1 VDGAIRSAAGPALE
15 AECLALPTLPKEEV
29 RRVRR
34 DITRWTSGVKEG
46 NSAPVRCPTG
56 ASVVTSAPGDLDAA
70 HLIHAV
76 APDSEFGYEGLYT
89 GALRDE
95 EVSNVHQDSP
105 AANLGRHPSWLQF
118 SPPDQLL
125 FGAWH
130 SALGTA
136 AALGAASVAAPLL
149 GAGVK
154 GWRPTTATALGLEAL
169 VQLLLAG
176 RAPQELHLT
185 VGGEPQIALKAW
197 RAAVGTARTLLGAPP
212 GLEEVPAWAE
222 ARESGEELAWEVE
235 AEALL
240 AATARRTG
248 SAEEAAGAVDAAG
261 SVLPL
266 LEVADVAEM
275 HKNRAIGYSGTEVPL
290 TAEQELR
297 NAKTGAARATATA
310 IASSLIVTITPEPPA
325 PPAQATGEMR
335 CCNLTRT

>member
-1 VDGAIRSAAGPALE
+1 MDGAIRSAAGPALE

-56 ASVVTSAPGDLDAA
+56 RSVVTSAPGDLDAA
-70 HLIHAV
+70 HLVHAV

-154 GWRPTTATALGLEAL
+154 GWRPTTATALGLEARRHTPSPHSL
-169 VQLLLAG
+169 V
-176 RAPQELHLT
+176 
-185 VGGEPQIALKAW
+185 ALP
-197 RAAVGTARTLLGAPP
+197 RT
-212 GLEEVPAWAE
+212 
-222 ARESGEELAWEVE
+222 
-235 AEALL
+235 
-240 AATARRTG
+240 T
-248 SAEEAAGAVDAAG
+248 
-261 SVLPL
+261 
-266 LEVADVAEM
+266 
-275 HKNRAIGYSGTEVPL
+275 
-290 TAEQELR
+290 
-297 NAKTGAARATATA
+297 
-310 IASSLIVTITPEPPA
+310 PA
-325 PPAQATGEMR
+325 PCPLSPLPRASLPHRPACTRRSCSSSSRGERRRR
-335 CCNLTRT
+335 CT

>member
-1 VDGAIRSAAGPALE
+1 MRGPCRTCQRVSRYWRFINRRSVDGAIRSAAGPALE

-56 ASVVTSAPGDLDAA
+56 RSVVTSAPGDLDAA
-70 HLIHAV
+70 HLVHAV

-105 AANLGRHPSWLQF
+105 AASLGRHPSWLQF

-154 GWRPTTATALGLEAL
+154 GWRPTTATALGLEARRTL
-169 VQLLLAG
+169 PRRTPSLHSLAPHPLLA
-176 RAPQELHLT
+176 RSLHSL
-185 VGGEPQIALKAW
+185 
-197 RAAVGTARTLLGAPP
+197 APP
-212 GLEEVPAWAE
+212 SP
-222 ARESGEELAWEVE
+222 
-235 AEALL
+235 
-240 AATARRTG
+240 TA
-248 SAEEAAGAVDAAG
+248 
-261 SVLPL
+261 
-266 LEVADVAEM
+266 
-275 HKNRAIGYSGTEVPL
+275 
-290 TAEQELR
+290 
-297 NAKTGAARATATA
+297 
-310 IASSLIVTITPEPPA
+310 PPA
-325 PPAQATGEMR
+325 PGARAAPPRGESAAGGAPDCGRRAADRAQGVARTNTTPTQSTLQSARLVFRRGSRTPRQRRGARQPAPHAR
-335 CCNLTRT
+335 CSARRPDSRRRRRGRRRA